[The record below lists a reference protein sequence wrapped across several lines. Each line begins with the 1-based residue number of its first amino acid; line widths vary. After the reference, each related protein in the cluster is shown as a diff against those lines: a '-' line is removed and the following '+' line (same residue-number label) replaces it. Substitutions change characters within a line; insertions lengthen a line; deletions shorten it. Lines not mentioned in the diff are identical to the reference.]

1 MVFQKRLAAALLFF
15 FVGFS
20 LFASREASA
29 FNEIQILPVQDGGRI
44 KPFDSFAREHFEV
57 VYGKS
62 KFEGRAAY
70 EVILTWMLTPEAWQD
85 KNLFQV
91 QNLDVKKKLGLASDQ
106 KRFKGDQ
113 VFSNEAFPK
122 LMGELNDKRESKE
135 KLTPY
140 YQALQR
146 LENQYFLFTEIAA
159 GRMLRVMPNPNGDTW
174 ISVADLPEKDQALF
188 LDVTRNFVSS
198 ISAQVE
204 NSPDLKNIL
213 EKFDESVKVFKASV
227 GSGNGTSEADM
238 KIEVFFN
245 EVHPF
250 GWAAVLYGIALIGFL
265 ISWVLG
271 QKWAEKMAYIAII
284 LAVITHISGFSLRC
298 YLTGHPPVTNIYET
312 VVWVAFGAILFSA
325 ILTYFMK
332 NKFLLLGGTMVATF
346 CLIIAD
352 SAPIILDNSIQ
363 PLEAVLRSN
372 YWLLIH
378 VLTITISYA
387 AFFLAMAL
395 GDLGLFYFI
404 KGEAKHKEEIKTLAQ
419 SVYRS
424 IQIGVAFIAPGII
437 LGGIWADYSWG
448 RFWGW
453 DPKETWALIALLG
466 YVAVLH
472 GRLVGM
478 IRDFGM
484 IASGVGAFSLVI
496 MSWYGVNFVLG
507 AGLHTYGFGAGGVE
521 YVSGFVLF
529 HILLIAYAWMVKRE
543 RAKAA

>member
-1 MVFQKRLAAALLFF
+1 MVFQKRLVVLF
-15 FVGFS
+15 FS
-20 LFASREASA
+20 LFVSLTAQA
-29 FNEIQILPVQDGGRI
+29 FSEIQLLPVQDGGRI
-44 KPFDSFAREHFEV
+44 KPFDSFAREQLEV
-57 VYGKS
+57 VYGKP
-62 KFEGRAAY
+62 KFEGRLAY
-70 EVILTWMLTPEAWQD
+70 EVILTWMLTPEAWQE
-85 KNLFQV
+85 KEIFQV
-91 QNLDVKKKLGLASDQ
+91 QNLDVKKRLKLSADQ

-113 VFSNEAFPK
+113 IFSNEAFRG
-122 LMGELNDKRESKE
+122 LIGELNEKRESKE

-146 LENQYFLFTEIAA
+146 LENQYFVFTEIAA
-159 GRMLRVMPNPNGDTW
+159 GRMLKIMPNPQSDTW
-174 ISVADLPEKDQALF
+174 ISVAELPENHQSQF
-188 LDVTRNFVSS
+188 LDVTKAFIAA
-198 ISAQVE
+198 ISAEVDKQADRE
-204 NSPDLKNIL
+204 QMRLKL
-213 EKFDESVKVFKASV
+213 DEAVRSFKEAV
-227 GSGNGTSEADM
+227 GSEKLVNPMDM

-245 EVHPF
+245 QTHPF
-250 GWAAVLYGIALIGFL
+250 GWAAVFYGIALIGFL
-265 ISWVLG
+265 IFWVMG
-271 QKWAEKMAYIAII
+271 RAWAQKIAHGSLILAII
-284 LAVITHISGFSLRC
+284 LHISGFSIRC

-312 VVWVAFGAILFSA
+312 VVWVALGAILFSL
-325 ILTYFMK
+325 ILQYFMK
-332 NKFLLLGGTMVATF
+332 NKVLLLGGTMVATF

-352 SAPIILDNSIQ
+352 SAPLILDDSIQ

-372 YWLLIH
+372 YWLTIH

-395 GDLGLFYFI
+395 GDLGLLYFI
-404 KGEAKHKEEIKTLAQ
+404 KGEDKHKEDIKIIAQ
-419 SVYRS
+419 SVYRA

-478 IRDFGM
+478 IKDFGM
-484 IASGVGAFSLVI
+484 IASGVGAFSLVV

-521 YVSGFVLF
+521 YVSGFVLL
-529 HILLIAYAWMVKRE
+529 HILLIIYAWLVKRE
-543 RAKAA
+543 RAKAKV

>member
-1 MVFQKRLAAALLFF
+1 MVIQKRLIAIFLFL
-15 FVGFS
+15 FVGMT
-20 LFASREASA
+20 AQA
-29 FNEIQILPVQDGGRI
+29 FNEMQTLPVQDGGRV
-44 KPFDSFAREHFEV
+44 KPFDSFAREHLEI
-57 VYGKS
+57 VYGAS
-62 KFEGRAAY
+62 KYEGRKAY
-70 EVILTWMLTPEAWQD
+70 EVILTWMLTPEAWQE
-85 KNLFQV
+85 KEIFQI
-91 QNLDVKKKLGLASDQ
+91 QNLDVKKHLGLAVEQ
-106 KRFKGDQ
+106 KRFKGD
-113 VFSNEAFPK
+113 VIFSNEAFPK
-122 LMGELNDKRESKE
+122 LMGELQEKRESKE

-146 LENQYFLFTEIAA
+146 LENQYFVFTEIAA
-159 GRMLRVMPNPNGDTW
+159 GRLLKVMPNPNGDTW
-174 ISVADLPEKDQALF
+174 ISVADLPENFQAQF
-188 LDVTRNFVSS
+188 MEVTKAFISS
-198 ISAQVE
+198 IAAEVDGKGDKAELQ
-204 NSPDLKNIL
+204 K
-213 EKFDESVKVFKASV
+213 KFDEAVVNFKQGV
-227 GSGNGTSEADM
+227 GSGATVSSTDM
-238 KIEVFFN
+238 KIEVLFN
-245 EVHPF
+245 QVHPF
-250 GWAAVLYGIALIGFL
+250 GWAAILYGIALICFL
-265 ISWVLG
+265 IAWILG
-271 QKWAEKMAYIAII
+271 QSWAQAVAYGSLIS
-284 LAVITHISGFSLRC
+284 AVILHISGFVLRC

-312 VVWVAFGAILFSA
+312 VVWVALGAVVFSA
-325 ILTYFMK
+325 VLTYFMK

-352 SAPIILDNSIQ
+352 SAPIILDDSIQ

-372 YWLLIH
+372 YWLTIH

-404 KGEAKHKEEIKTLAQ
+404 KDDKKHQAEIKTLAQ
-419 SVYRS
+419 SVYRA

-484 IASGVGAFSLVI
+484 IACGVGAFSLVI

-521 YVSGFVLF
+521 YVSGFVLL
-529 HILLIAYAWMVKRE
+529 HIVLIAYAWLVKRE
-543 RAKAA
+543 RAKSAVTTKN